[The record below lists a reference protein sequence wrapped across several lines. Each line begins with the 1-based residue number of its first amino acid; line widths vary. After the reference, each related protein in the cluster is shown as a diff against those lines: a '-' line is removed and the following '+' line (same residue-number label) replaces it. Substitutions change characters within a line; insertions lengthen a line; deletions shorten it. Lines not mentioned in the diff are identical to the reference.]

1 MAHHK
6 SAKKRIRQNIQR
18 RAYNRYYARTMRNAI
33 KKFKTLNSLEDAQQ
47 KISSLISLIDK
58 NKKRGI
64 IHPNKAAR
72 LKSAVMKKAF
82 SLQNNTKN

>member
-18 RAYNRYYARTMRNAI
+18 RAYNRYYAKTMKNAI
-33 KKFKTLNSLEDAQQ
+33 KKFKLLSNPEEIKQ

-72 LKSAVMKKAF
+72 LKSVVMKKAF
-82 SLQNNTKN
+82 AHQSST